1 MIAALWARLYGW
13 VMALGALVAAVGAA
27 WLYGRHQGKEAQE
40 DKQAVADAQANAQ
53 AQHDR
58 NEVDN
63 ETAKLP
69 DAPPQKVGDADPNTA
84 AGRLRD
90 DGWLRDDGDG

>member
-1 MIAALWARLYGW
+1 VALTMFAWLWARLYGW

-27 WLYGRHQGKEAQE
+27 WLYGRHQGKEAAQ
-40 DKQAVADAQANAQ
+40 DKAAAESAQANAR

-69 DAPPQKVGDADPNTA
+69 DAPPQKVGDADPDTA

-90 DGWLRDDGDG
+90 WTRD